1 MSDEVVGRA
10 RLDLQRVAEQ
20 LDVAA
25 AHLRRVLGRV
35 ELDLVEQ
42 LGRVAADE
50 EEELDGAFG
59 RERLRAGE
67 VEHAAEP
74 GTVVDQ
80 MVEEH
85 RPPLG
90 DGVVAEALLLHLQ
103 VRVGEGEVLGVARL
117 VEERVPVVRPA
128 LRLDHE
134 HHLAGDLD
142 RGAEGARALRRPL
155 LDVEVDVLLRVEVD
169 AEVRERAAERGQ
181 HPVGG
186 ERLVPARAAEQP
198 ADVVSLGVRE
208 ADPDALPQEPV
219 HRVLVPA
226 LGRVEE
232 RAALGGEPFEVVLE
246 AVAVEVEVGR
256 RAELGDGALGRV
268 DGAEVERVQVLLG
281 QVVPGLLELRARV
294 AVGGVGDRRRQ
305 HPVAHRLTL
314 VLDLERRL
322 ELRDLLG
329 ALPCQLAEIA
339 LAAEAEELQVLPA
352 LHRLAEALDRLEV
365 GQVGV
370 ALVDRPELEVGLQA
384 GVVEVVL
391 LVELGDEPV
400 GAGSIA
406 VELTVTERAL
416 VHAA

>member
-1 MSDEVVGRA
+1 M
-10 RLDLQRVAEQ
+10 
-20 LDVAA
+20 
-25 AHLRRVLGRV
+25 

-42 LGRVAADE
+42 LGAVAADVE
-50 EEELDGAFG
+50 EQLHGALG
-59 RERLRAGE
+59 RERLRARE

-74 GTVVDQ
+74 GAVVDQ
-80 MVEEH
+80 VVEEH
-85 RPPLG
+85 RPALR

-103 VRVGEGEVLGVARL
+103 VRVGEGEVLGVAGL

-142 RGAEGARALRRPL
+142 RRAERSRALRRPL

-169 AEVRERAAERGQ
+169 PEVRERAAERRQ

-186 ERLVPARAAEQP
+186 ERLVPARAAEE
-198 ADVVSLGVRE
+198 ATDVVALGVGE
-208 ADPDALPQEPV
+208 ADADALAQHAV
-219 HRVLVPA
+219 HRFLVQA

-232 RAALGGEPFEVVLE
+232 GAALAREPFEVVLE
-246 AVAVEVEVGR
+246 AVAVEVEVGG

-268 DGAEVERVQVLLG
+268 HRVEVERVQVLLG
-281 QVVPGLLELRARV
+281 QLVAGLLEPRARV
-294 AVGGVGDRRRQ
+294 AVGGVRDRRRQ
-305 HPVAHRLTL
+305 HPVAHRLAL
-314 VLDLERRL
+314 VLDLELRL

-329 ALPCQLAEIA
+329 VLPRQLAEVA
-339 LAAEAEELQVLPA
+339 LAAEAEELQVLLA

-370 ALVDRPELEVGLQA
+370 ALVDRAQLEVRLQA

-400 GAGSIA
+400 GAGAVA
-406 VELTVTERAL
+406 VELTVAERSLA
-416 VHAA
+416 HAA